1 MHKGE
6 GERETVEEI
15 YDDGAIDFES
25 NKPFCAVYKECGG
38 GTVERK
44 DIYGAIDIGLHNHI
58 TILNHTLLLS
68 PFLSLLKPPQLI
80 RCRVAHQRWA
90 GNSEKRALMVCIC
103 PEVIGLRLPYLLG
116 REGSA
121 LNALTLDEPLSL

>member
-1 MHKGE
+1 M
-6 GERETVEEI
+6 EEI

-25 NKPFCAVYKECGG
+25 NKPFCVEYTECGG

-58 TILNHTLLLS
+58 TILNPTLLLS
-68 PFLSLLKPPQLI
+68 PFLSLLKPSQLI
-80 RCRVAHQRWA
+80 CCRVAHQRGA
-90 GNSEKRALMVCIC
+90 GNSKKKVLMVCIC
-103 PEVIGLRLPYLLG
+103 PEVIGLRTPYLLG

-121 LNALTLDEPLSL
+121 LNALTPDGPLSL

>member
-1 MHKGE
+1 MGPVTLSAQGRG

-25 NKPFCAVYKECGG
+25 NKPFCVVYKECGG

-68 PFLSLLKPPQLI
+68 PFLSLLKPP
-80 RCRVAHQRWA
+80 
-90 GNSEKRALMVCIC
+90 
-103 PEVIGLRLPYLLG
+103 
-116 REGSA
+116 
-121 LNALTLDEPLSL
+121 

>member
-1 MHKGE
+1 M
-6 GERETVEEI
+6 EEI

-58 TILNHTLLLS
+58 RLN
-68 PFLSLLKPPQLI
+68 FY
-80 RCRVAHQRWA
+80 CW
-90 GNSEKRALMVCIC
+90 GNSSI
-103 PEVIGLRLPYLLG
+103 PEG
-116 REGSA
+116 RFSKW
-121 LNALTLDEPLSL
+121 

>member
-1 MHKGE
+1 MGPVTLSAQGRG

-58 TILNHTLLLS
+58 TILNPTLLLS
-68 PFLSLLKPPQLI
+68 PFFSFISLP
-80 RCRVAHQRWA
+80 
-90 GNSEKRALMVCIC
+90 N
-103 PEVIGLRLPYLLG
+103 
-116 REGSA
+116 
-121 LNALTLDEPLSL
+121 

>member
-1 MHKGE
+1 MGPVTLSAQ
-6 GERETVEEI
+6 GRGRERKTVEEI

-58 TILNHTLLLS
+58 TILSFSL
-68 PFLSLLKPPQLI
+68 PFS
-80 RCRVAHQRWA
+80 VF
-90 GNSEKRALMVCIC
+90 
-103 PEVIGLRLPYLLG
+103 
-116 REGSA
+116 
-121 LNALTLDEPLSL
+121 

>member
-58 TILNHTLLLS
+58 KPFSTLLS
-68 PFLSLLKPPQLI
+68 FSL
-80 RCRVAHQRWA
+80 
-90 GNSEKRALMVCIC
+90 
-103 PEVIGLRLPYLLG
+103 
-116 REGSA
+116 
-121 LNALTLDEPLSL
+121 PLSVF

>member
-1 MHKGE
+1 M
-6 GERETVEEI
+6 EEI

-58 TILNHTLLLS
+58 TILNPTLLLS
-68 PFLSLLKPPQLI
+68 PFFQLYKPPQLI
-80 RCRVAHQRWA
+80 CCRVAHLRWA
-90 GNSEKRALMVCIC
+90 GNTEKRALMVCIC
-103 PEVIGLRLPYLLG
+103 PEVIGLRPLYLLG

-121 LNALTLDEPLSL
+121 LNALTPDGPLSL

>member
-1 MHKGE
+1 M
-6 GERETVEEI
+6 EEI

-58 TILNHTLLLS
+58 RSFDNRFEVNRPPEPTLVLCWISKFFLFGALLS
-68 PFLSLLKPPQLI
+68 DTLKIKHTKKLKEIPSRQFLEKFSRKSKHVCLYTSENRKGLKVVTIWL
-80 RCRVAHQRWA
+80 
-90 GNSEKRALMVCIC
+90 
-103 PEVIGLRLPYLLG
+103 
-116 REGSA
+116 
-121 LNALTLDEPLSL
+121 

>member
-1 MHKGE
+1 MGPVTLSAQ
-6 GERETVEEI
+6 GRGRETVEEI

-58 TILNHTLLLS
+58 TILNPTLFLS
-68 PFLSLLKPPQLI
+68 PFSDL
-80 RCRVAHQRWA
+80 
-90 GNSEKRALMVCIC
+90 
-103 PEVIGLRLPYLLG
+103 
-116 REGSA
+116 
-121 LNALTLDEPLSL
+121 

>member
-58 TILNHTLLLS
+58 TILNPTLLLS
-68 PFLSLLKPPQLI
+68 LSQSFKTSPI
-80 RCRVAHQRWA
+80 
-90 GNSEKRALMVCIC
+90 N
-103 PEVIGLRLPYLLG
+103 
-116 REGSA
+116 
-121 LNALTLDEPLSL
+121 PLQSSSSKMGG